1 VSRGEPDLKPPPND
15 KVALPRER
23 RRPRGRPNAEQLV
36 ELEKRLIR
44 VARQA
49 FIAHGY
55 GATSMNQV
63 ARAARLS
70 KTTLY
75 TRFPSKAD
83 LFRAIVDE
91 QARRVGGVGQRPIYR
106 PSSMTLEAKLRDYI
120 EHMTRISLRGEILQI
135 NRLIFSEATRFPEL
149 GEAASRRAW
158 VGVRQVAAL
167 IEEYSVKDGI
177 PCSDPAGA
185 AEVYIMMHKGWYYS
199 RMLTDRPVSN
209 AEMTEAIEKILKHF
223 LAGRSSW

>member
-1 VSRGEPDLKPPPND
+1 MKPPPQF
-15 KVALPRER
+15 ALPQER
-23 RRPRGRPNAEQLV
+23 RRPRGRPTAQQLI
-36 ELEKRLIR
+36 ELEARLIR
-44 VARQA
+44 VARHA

-75 TRFPSKAD
+75 TRFPTKAD

-91 QARRVGGVGQRPIYR
+91 QIRRVGGVGIRRIYR
-106 PSSMTLEAKLRDYI
+106 PSSDTLATQLRDYI

-135 NRLIFSEATRFPEL
+135 NRLILSEATRFPEL

-167 IEEYSVKDGI
+167 IEEHALKDRI
-177 PCSDPAGA
+177 PCRDPIEA
-185 AEVYIMMHKGWYYS
+185 AEVFLMMNRGWYYG
-199 RMLTDRPVSN
+199 RMLTDRPVSR
-209 AEMTEAIEKILKHF
+209 AEMSAAIEKILRHF
-223 LAGRSSW
+223 LAGRASW

>member
-1 VSRGEPDLKPPPND
+1 MLTRD
-15 KVALPRER
+15 KFVLPQER
-23 RRPRGRPNAEQLV
+23 RRPRGRPNAKQLV
-36 ELEKRLIR
+36 ELEARLIR

-75 TRFPSKAD
+75 TRFPSKGD
-83 LFRAIVDE
+83 LFRAIIDE
-91 QARRVGGVGQRPIYR
+91 QIRRIGGVGVRPIYR
-106 PSSMTLEAKLRDYI
+106 ASSDTLEAKLRDYI
-120 EHMTRISLRGEILQI
+120 EHMTRISLRGEILHI

-167 IEEYSVKDGI
+167 IEEYSAKDGI
-177 PCSDPAGA
+177 PCRDPLGA
-185 AEVYIMMHKGWYYS
+185 ADIYLMMHKGWYYS
-199 RMLTDRPVSN
+199 RMLTDRAVSN
-209 AEMTEAIEKILKHF
+209 AEMTAAIEKILKHF
-223 LAGRSSW
+223 LAARSSW

>member
-1 VSRGEPDLKPPPND
+1 M
-15 KVALPRER
+15 VAKEKFVLAQER
-23 RRPRGRPNAEQLV
+23 RRPRGRPNAMQLV
-36 ELEKRLIR
+36 ELEARLIR

-75 TRFPSKAD
+75 SRFPSKAD

-91 QARRVGGVGQRPIYR
+91 QVRRVGGVGLRPIYR
-106 PSSMTLEAKLRDYI
+106 PSSNTLEAKLRDYI
-120 EHMTRISLRGEILQI
+120 EHMTRISLRGEILHI

-149 GEAASRRAW
+149 GEAASRRTW
-158 VGVRQVAAL
+158 VGVHQVAAL
-167 IEEYSVKDGI
+167 IEEYSIEDGI
-177 PCSDPAGA
+177 PCSDPVGA
-185 AEVYIMMHKGWYYS
+185 AEVYVMMHKGWYYN
-199 RMLTDRPVSN
+199 RTLTNRPVSN
-209 AEMTEAIEKILKHF
+209 AEMTAAIEKILKHF

>member
-1 VSRGEPDLKPPPND
+1 LTLSQQ
-15 KVALPRER
+15 LPRER
-23 RRPRGRPNAEQLV
+23 RRPRGRPNAKQLV
-36 ELEKRLIR
+36 ELEARLIR

-63 ARAARLS
+63 ARAGRLS

-91 QARRVGGVGQRPIYR
+91 QVRRVGGVGLLPIYR
-106 PSSMTLEAKLRDYI
+106 PSSDTLEAKLRDYI

-135 NRLIFSEATRFPEL
+135 NRLIFSEASRFPEL

-158 VGVRQVAAL
+158 VGVRQIAAL
-167 IEEYSVKDGI
+167 IEEYSIKDDV
-177 PCSDPAGA
+177 PCKDALGA
-185 AEVYIMMHKGWYYS
+185 AEIYLMMHKGWYYG

-209 AEMTEAIEKILKHF
+209 AEMTAAVERILRHF

>member
-1 VSRGEPDLKPPPND
+1 M
-15 KVALPRER
+15 VAKEKFVLAQER
-23 RRPRGRPNAEQLV
+23 RRPRGRPNAMQLV
-36 ELEKRLIR
+36 ELEARLIR

-75 TRFPSKAD
+75 SRFPSKAD

-91 QARRVGGVGQRPIYR
+91 QARRVGGVGLRPIYR
-106 PSSMTLEAKLRDYI
+106 SSSNTLEAKLRDYI
-120 EHMTRISLRGEILQI
+120 EHMTRISLRGEILHI

-149 GEAASRRAW
+149 GEAASRRTW
-158 VGVRQVAAL
+158 VGIHQVAAL
-167 IEEYSVKDGI
+167 IEEYSIEDGI
-177 PCSDPAGA
+177 PCSDPVGA
-185 AEVYIMMHKGWYYS
+185 AEVYVMMHKGWYYN
-199 RMLTDRPVSN
+199 RMLTNRAVSN
-209 AEMTEAIEKILKHF
+209 AEMTAAIEKILKHF

>member
-1 VSRGEPDLKPPPND
+1 MLAKD
-15 KVALPRER
+15 KYVVPQER
-23 RRPRGRPNAEQLV
+23 RRPRGRPTAKELV
-36 ELEKRLIR
+36 ELEARLIR

-75 TRFPSKAD
+75 SRFPTKAD

-91 QARRVGGVGQRPIYR
+91 QVRRVGGVGLRPIYR
-106 PSSMTLEAKLRDYI
+106 SSSDTLEAKLRDYI
-120 EHMTRISLRGEILQI
+120 EHMTRISLRGEILHI

-149 GEAASRRAW
+149 GEAASNRAW

-167 IEEYSVKDGI
+167 IEEYSAKDGI
-177 PCSDPAGA
+177 PCSDPIGA
-185 AEVYIMMHKGWYYS
+185 AEIYVMMHKGWYYG

-209 AEMTEAIEKILKHF
+209 AEMTTAIDKILKHF
-223 LAGRSSW
+223 LAGRSAW

>member
-1 VSRGEPDLKPPPND
+1 LNSATQRV

-23 RRPRGRPNAEQLV
+23 RRPRGRPNAQQLV
-36 ELEKRLIR
+36 ELEARLIR

-91 QARRVGGVGQRPIYR
+91 QVRRVGGVGQRPIYR
-106 PSSMTLEAKLRDYI
+106 RSSATLEAKLRDYI

-158 VGVRQVAAL
+158 VGVRQVASL
-167 IEEYSVKDGI
+167 IEEYSIKDGI

>member
-1 VSRGEPDLKPPPND
+1 MSAKD
-15 KVALPRER
+15 KFLLPQER
-23 RRPRGRPNAEQLV
+23 RRPRGRPNAKQLV
-36 ELEKRLIR
+36 ELEARLIR

-75 TRFPSKAD
+75 TRFPTKAD

-91 QARRVGGVGQRPIYR
+91 QVRRVGGVGLRPIYR
-106 PSSMTLEAKLRDYI
+106 TSSQTLETKLRDYI
-120 EHMTRISLRGEILQI
+120 EHMTRISLRGEILHI

-149 GEAASRRAW
+149 GEAASRRAS

-167 IEEYSVKDGI
+167 IEEYSAKDGI

-185 AEVYIMMHKGWYYS
+185 AEIYVMMHKGWYYG
-199 RMLTDRPVSN
+199 RMLTNRRVTN
-209 AEMTEAIEKILKHF
+209 AEMRAVIQKMLKHF
-223 LAGRSSW
+223 LAARSSW

>member
-1 VSRGEPDLKPPPND
+1 MLAKD
-15 KVALPRER
+15 KFALPNER
-23 RRPRGRPNAEQLV
+23 RRPRGRPTAKQLV
-36 ELEKRLIR
+36 ELEARLIR

-49 FIAHGY
+49 FIAQGY
-55 GATSMNQV
+55 GATSMNHV

-91 QARRVGGVGQRPIYR
+91 QVRRVGGVGLRPIYR
-106 PSSMTLEAKLRDYI
+106 PSSNTLEAKLRDYI
-120 EHMTRISLRGEILQI
+120 EHMTRISLRGEVLQI

-158 VGVRQVAAL
+158 VGVQQVAAL
-167 IEEYSVKDGI
+167 IEEYAVKDGV
-177 PCSDPAGA
+177 PCRDPAGA
-185 AEVYIMMHKGWYYS
+185 AEIYLMMHKGWYYS
-199 RMLTDRPVSN
+199 RMLTNRPVGN
-209 AEMTEAIEKILKHF
+209 AEMTAAIEKILKHF

>member
-1 VSRGEPDLKPPPND
+1 MFAKDKFVLPN
-15 KVALPRER
+15 ER
-23 RRPRGRPNAEQLV
+23 RRPRGRPTAKQLV
-36 ELEKRLIR
+36 ELEARLIR

-83 LFRAIVDE
+83 LFRAIIDE
-91 QARRVGGVGQRPIYR
+91 QIRRVGGVGLRPIYR
-106 PSSMTLEAKLRDYI
+106 PRSGTLKAKLRDYI

-158 VGVRQVAAL
+158 VGVHQVAAL
-167 IEEYSVKDGI
+167 IEEYALKDGI
-177 PCSDPAGA
+177 PCRDPVAA
-185 AEVYIMMHKGWYYS
+185 AEIYLMMHKGWYYS

-209 AEMTEAIEKILKHF
+209 AEMIAAIEKILKHF